1 MKGPNSELGRFNAIK
16 KEAKKE
22 QQESS
27 DKEKDL
33 CKKKKKKGGD
43 TRKHSTNELVK
54 GSKRN
59 IATAEI

>member
-33 CKKKKKKGGD
+33 CKKKKGD